1 MQTFLPYP
9 DFTTSAQVL
18 DSRRL
23 GRQRVEAYQIL
34 RVLSGLTQGWVSH
47 PAVRMWRGW
56 ETALSAYMNA
66 MIEEWVERGYRNR
79 MLRIAL
85 TGDFEMPPWIG
96 DAAFH
101 AAHRSNLLR
110 KDPGHYRRFWP
121 HEPDDL
127 PYIWPVG
134 KEIDF

>member
-9 DFTTSAQVL
+9 DFRKTARVL
-18 DSRRL
+18 DNRRL

-34 RVLSGLTQGWVSH
+34 RVLSGLTRGWINH
-47 PAVRMWRGW
+47 PAVLMWRGY

-66 MIEEWVERGYRNR
+66 MIEEWVKRGYRNQ
-79 MLRIAL
+79 MLRVAL
-85 TGDFEMPPWIG
+85 EGDYEKPPWLG
-96 DAAFH
+96 DPAFH

-110 KDPGHYRRFWP
+110 KEPDHYRRFWP

-127 PYIWPVG
+127 PYVWP
-134 KEIDF
+134 E